1 MRPLD
6 DYSNTYIGLH
16 VVDATLG
23 SGRYKYGEYQ
33 YVCNTSAIEAK
44 RCFDQPDHYELF
56 DLVRDPWELEN
67 VYNSTSAAIKS
78 ALAKRLREY
87 YGCQGTQC
95 P

>member
-1 MRPLD
+1 MD

-33 YVCNTSAIEAK
+33 YRCLPDQIAK
-44 RCFDQPDHYELF
+44 KECFSDVDMYQLF
-56 DLVRDPWELEN
+56 DLVADPFELRN
-67 VYNSTSAAIKS
+67 VYNTTAQPIREE
-78 ALAKRLREY
+78 LARRLRSWY
-87 YGCQGTQC
+87 PCAGPHC